1 MREFNM
7 EVASTFLLM
16 AATLRQIKSRMML
29 PKRVQE
35 EDEEEDPRIE
45 LVRRILEY
53 RKFKTVSGLL
63 TEMAQTAERYIAREP
78 IDLPVR
84 RLPPGNLSL
93 AELMKAF
100 RAVLAVKADLS
111 IPSVL
116 VTSDS
121 YRMEDKMED
130 ILSLLQRNGS
140 RLLFSEAFLH
150 GTRNECIA
158 SFLALLELLKLR
170 MVTVYQS
177 RNFSE
182 IYIAMREEA
191 S

>member
-1 MREFNM
+1 
-7 EVASTFLLM
+7 
-16 AATLRQIKSRMML
+16 
-29 PKRVQE
+29 
-35 EDEEEDPRIE
+35 
-45 LVRRILEY
+45 
-53 RKFKTVSGLL
+53 
-63 TEMAQTAERYIAREP
+63 MAQTAERYIAREP

-116 VTSDS
+116 VTSNS